1 MLVLLKQKI
10 IINAFLII
18 SVVSIS
24 ILSIHW
30 HNEMYLIHKQEKI
43 VKSDHERINA
53 LNRQLMMEYS
63 ELQSG
68 ILIYEK
74 SKKELLMFA
83 PTKDHLQEVS
93 I

>member
-1 MLVLLKQKI
+1 
-10 IINAFLII
+10 
-18 SVVSIS
+18 
-24 ILSIHW
+24 
-30 HNEMYLIHKQEKI
+30 MYELHKEEKI

-68 ILIYEK
+68 VMIYQK
-74 SKKELLMFA
+74 AKDKLLMFT
-83 PTKDHLQEVS
+83 PIDNEEVS

>member
-1 MLVLLKQKI
+1 MLIIFKNKI
-10 IINAFLII
+10 IINTLLLVLLVLI
-18 SVVSIS
+18 SIS
-24 ILSIHW
+24 SIHW
-30 HNEMYLIHKQEKI
+30 HHQMHELHKEQKI

-68 ILIYEK
+68 VTIYQK
-74 SKKELLMFA
+74 AKDELLMFT
-83 PTKDHLQEVS
+83 PIDNEELS